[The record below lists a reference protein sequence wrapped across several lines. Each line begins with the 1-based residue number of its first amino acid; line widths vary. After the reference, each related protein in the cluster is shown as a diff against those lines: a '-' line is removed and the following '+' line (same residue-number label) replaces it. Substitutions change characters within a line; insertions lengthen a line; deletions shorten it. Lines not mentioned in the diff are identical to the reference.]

1 MKLQS
6 LLLMLGFIFI
16 SFSISAAQ
24 TLKVQ
29 QIEKISFDWQKTGMP
44 YDILIERTDNFD
56 RLRIKV
62 PGHKDFTIID
72 STWLDNVKE
81 VLLDSSLFRMNL
93 GKSKYFYFSPVLRN
107 KCGTPALIVF
117 GCSYASDPGSI
128 HVIMLDSLGIP
139 SEVFFR
145 GNYQLTGLED
155 IDNDGL
161 ADIIGKDCLSQLW
174 DNDKGEVCFSTYDPY
189 SVYKLNRKG
198 KGRAAYNLELSKK
211 YNIEHYY
218 GWAGKDCSE
227 ETVVV
232 LCTKDGK
239 PKIMN
244 IKKVE
249 RIYK

>member
-6 LLLMLGFIFI
+6 SSLMLCLIII
-16 SFSISAAQ
+16 SFSISTAQ

-29 QIEKISFDWQKTGMP
+29 QIDKISFEWQKIGKP
-44 YDILIERTDNFD
+44 YDILIERTDNYD

-72 STWLDNVKE
+72 STWFDNVKE
-81 VLLDSSLFRMNL
+81 ALFDSTLFRMNL
-93 GKSKYFYFSPVLRN
+93 IKSKYFYCSPVLKN
-107 KCGTPALIVF
+107 KYGAPALIVL

-145 GNYQLTGLED
+145 GNYLLTDLKD
-155 IDNDGL
+155 MDNDGI
-161 ADIIGKDCLSQLW
+161 AEIIGKDCRSQEW

-189 SVYKLNRKG
+189 SIYKPNGKG
-198 KGRAAYNLELSKK
+198 KGKAAYNLELSKR
-211 YNIEHYY
+211 YTIENYY

-244 IKKVE
+244 IKEAEKL
-249 RIYK
+249 YK